1 MVHRSQRKIAR
12 QALGLSW
19 AVPQV
24 VAHRIGRMGA
34 AGSSPSARDRKEFA
48 LMGAEKVA
56 AFYESWA
63 AMGWAALQAQQRLWL
78 GVMSAPW
85 AAAAGTV
92 PSPRALAHQ
101 TLRILGQGLGGGG
114 GGGGGGVGGR
124 AVGNA
129 KRLARVKRLTKRPTK
144 GR

>member
-1 MVHRSQRKIAR
+1 MSTRSQRKIAR

-24 VAHRIGRMGA
+24 VAHRVGRMATAGA
-34 AGSSPSARDRKEFA
+34 TPSAQDRKEFA

-63 AMGWAALQAQQRLWL
+63 AMGLAAVQAQHRLWS
-78 GVMSAPW
+78 GMMFSPWGRAP
-85 AAAAGTV
+85 
-92 PSPRALAHQ
+92 SNSALASQ
-101 TLRILGQGLGGGG
+101 TLRILGQGLAP
-114 GGGGGGVGGR
+114 VHLR

-129 KRLARVKRLTKRPTK
+129 KRLGRTKR
-144 GR
+144 R

>member
-1 MVHRSQRKIAR
+1 MSIRSQRKIAR

-24 VAHRIGRMGA
+24 VAHRVGRMAA
-34 AGSSPSARDRKEFA
+34 AGHHPGARDRKEFA

-63 AMGWAALQAQQRLWL
+63 AMGLAAMQEQQRMWTRMLFAPWGGLPSNRTLAQQSLH
-78 GVMSAPW
+78 V
-85 AAAAGTV
+85 V
-92 PSPRALAHQ
+92 
-101 TLRILGQGLGGGG
+101 GQGLAP
-114 GGGGGGVGGR
+114 VYRR

-129 KRLARVKRLTKRPTK
+129 KRLGRVKAKR
-144 GR
+144 